1 MAQQS
6 HLATFASHLKHNFLF
21 LQVLSL
27 SRCSLEATLSGNTIN
42 LVSNDAQ
49 KIEKSLNSV
58 GYILSAPP
66 EIVISLF
73 ILWYLIGW
81 KALTGAALLLVIVA
95 FQMFMA
101 RKAAKLRKKAA
112 AFTDKRLVVMN
123 EVISGIRTVKMHAW
137 EWNFRDIVRNLRR

>member
-1 MAQQS
+1 M
-6 HLATFASHLKHNFLF
+6 
-21 LQVLSL
+21 
-27 SRCSLEATLSGNTIN
+27 SGNTIN

-49 KIEKSLNSV
+49 KIEKILNSV

-66 EIVISLF
+66 EIVINLL

-81 KALTGAALLLVIVA
+81 KALVGAAFLISIVA
-95 FQMFMA
+95 FQMLMA

-137 EWNFRDIVRNLRR
+137 EWNFKDTVRDLRR

>member
-1 MAQQS
+1 MVE
-6 HLATFASHLKHNFLF
+6 LFASHLEHSFIS

-58 GYILSAPP
+58 GYILSAPL
-66 EIVISLF
+66 EIVINLF
-73 ILWYLIGW
+73 ILWYLMGW
-81 KALTGAALLLVIVA
+81 KALAGAAFLTGIVA
-95 FQMFMA
+95 FQMFIA

-123 EVISGIRTVKMHAW
+123 EVISGIRAVKTHAW
-137 EWNFRDIVRNLRR
+137 EWNFRDIVGDLRR

>member
-1 MAQQS
+1 M
-6 HLATFASHLKHNFLF
+6 FFF
-21 LQVLSL
+21 YIQVLSL
-27 SRCSLEATLSGNTIN
+27 KRYSLEATLSGNTIN

-66 EIVISLF
+66 EIIINLF

-81 KALTGAALLLVIVA
+81 KALVGAAFLVGIVG
-95 FQMFMA
+95 FQMLMA

-112 AFTDKRLVVMN
+112 TFTDKRLVVMN
-123 EVISGIRTVKMHAW
+123 EIISGIRAVKMHAW
-137 EWNFRDIVRNLRR
+137 EWNFRDIVRDLRR

>member
-1 MAQQS
+1 M
-6 HLATFASHLKHNFLF
+6 
-21 LQVLSL
+21 
-27 SRCSLEATLSGNTIN
+27 SGNTLN

-58 GYILSAPP
+58 GYILSAPA
-66 EIVISLF
+66 EIVINLF

-81 KALTGAALLLVIVA
+81 KALVGAAFLVVMVA
-95 FQMFMA
+95 FQMLMA

-137 EWNFRDIVRNLRR
+137 EWNFRDTILDLRR

>member
-1 MAQQS
+1 M
-6 HLATFASHLKHNFLF
+6 
-21 LQVLSL
+21 
-27 SRCSLEATLSGNTIN
+27 SGNTIN

-66 EIVISLF
+66 EIVINLF

-81 KALTGAALLLVIVA
+81 KALIGAGLLLVIVA
-95 FQMFMA
+95 FQMFMT
-101 RKAAKLRKKAA
+101 RNAAKLREKAA
-112 AFTDKRLVVMN
+112 TFTDKRLVVMN
-123 EVISGIRTVKMHAW
+123 EVIFGIRTVKMHAW

>member
-1 MAQQS
+1 M
-6 HLATFASHLKHNFLF
+6 FFF
-21 LQVLSL
+21 YIQVLSL
-27 SRCSLEATLSGNTIN
+27 KRYSLEATLSGNTIN

-66 EIVISLF
+66 EIIINLF

-81 KALTGAALLLVIVA
+81 KALVGAAFLVGIVG
-95 FQMFMA
+95 FQMLMA

-123 EVISGIRTVKMHAW
+123 EVISGIRAVKMHAW
-137 EWNFRDIVRNLRR
+137 EWNFRDIVSDLRR

>member
-1 MAQQS
+1 M
-6 HLATFASHLKHNFLF
+6 
-21 LQVLSL
+21 
-27 SRCSLEATLSGNTIN
+27 SGNTIN

-58 GYILSAPP
+58 GFMLSAPL
-66 EIVISLF
+66 EIVISLL

-81 KALTGAALLLVIVA
+81 KALVGAAFFIVLVA
-95 FQMFMA
+95 FQMLMA

-123 EVISGIRTVKMHAW
+123 EIITGIRAVKMHAW
-137 EWNFRDIVRNLRR
+137 EWNFRDIVRDLRR